1 MLLPQQNGFLEKKTT
16 LFFCEISVCL
26 CELAVHS
33 VLTLQDLIKHIYFG
47 WYYCKS
53 RHLLVALWSCCQQ
66 SLLAHPFI
74 VWSHTMDDLKHWL
87 CKKKEM
93 RIVGLGYAK
102 GTILEK
108 GVEEAIFPRWPAE
121 SLGRNNSLGVWN
133 HCELGLAN
141 ASKIWH
147 GLCFLEGRR
156 MPLKSRTSNEGRVG
170 RLKEDEYG
178 QSG

>member
-1 MLLPQQNGFLEKKTT
+1 
-16 LFFCEISVCL
+16 
-26 CELAVHS
+26 
-33 VLTLQDLIKHIYFG
+33 
-47 WYYCKS
+47 
-53 RHLLVALWSCCQQ
+53 
-66 SLLAHPFI
+66 
-74 VWSHTMDDLKHWL
+74 
-87 CKKKEM
+87 M
-93 RIVGLGYAK
+93 RIGGLGYVK

-170 RLKEDEYG
+170 RVKGDEYG